1 LAQAVCRHV
10 WSPFALV
17 SMATSV
23 AAMSNSQCVLCAL
36 WLVCI
41 CLLAGCGDDAA
52 VTIVPM
58 KLENRGNRSQDS
70 LGEDEIFFQGGLTE
84 IDDQKPQDWEDMS
97 GTTKLKPKDITSIV
111 EPSKFQLKEGHAAYV
126 RLEERD
132 MFMNDDSKNFLILPK
147 EFVNKLYATLSAV
160 KDNGGQMESM
170 ELEYI
175 FRVSNSNIR
184 DFLDTAVWQLVS
196 PFLCISAL
204 DLIPGAGIAK
214 KAWKAKKDGS
224 TIKAK
229 DLAKKM
235 ADNAKTFAQD
245 EAKNAAKSKAFEEL
259 GIESSS
265 PVADFMGSA
274 QICLEDIGSAG
285 ETLYW
290 ANFKVNV
297 GDGHRVGCPGSLLL
311 MQLLI
316 CVCVA
321 TNMGGFVF

>member
-1 LAQAVCRHV
+1 
-10 WSPFALV
+10 
-17 SMATSV
+17 M
-23 AAMSNSQCVLCAL
+23 AAMSNSQCVLCVL

-97 GTTKLKPKDITSIV
+97 GTTKLKPQNITSIV
-111 EPSKFQLKEGHAAYV
+111 EPSKFQLKNGHAAYV

-132 MFMNDDSKNFLILPK
+132 MFFNDDSKNFLILPK

-184 DFLDTAVWQLVS
+184 DFLDTAVGQLVS

-204 DLIPGAGIAK
+204 DLIPSAGIAK
-214 KAWKAKKDGS
+214 KAWKSKKAGS
-224 TIKAK
+224 KIKAK

-235 ADNAKTFAQD
+235 ADKANPLSFAKD
-245 EAKNAAKSKAFEEL
+245 EAKNNAKSAALLEL
-259 GIESSS
+259 GIESSNA
-265 PVADFMGSA
+265 VAGFMDSTN
-274 QICLEDIGSAG
+274 ICLKHIVSDG

-311 MQLLI
+311 MQLLV